1 MTAHTLL
8 APRGFDINEDKGPY
22 LARICS
28 VMIVISAIAVVLR
41 FLSRRVV
48 KAPLLWDDWVI
59 LLAMVCDST
68 AIEVSSDASFSQ
80 RLGRF
85 VRSCFIVCNASFWGI
100 SVLFFVNLDLLRR
113 QAFSLRPALAMA
125 PSARRAFCRP

>member
-1 MTAHTLL
+1 MAHMSL
-8 APRGFDINEDKGPY
+8 APRGFDINEDKGPH

-59 LLAMVCDST
+59 LLAMVRHST
-68 AIEVSSDASFSQ
+68 VIEVPSDALFSR
-80 RLGRF
+80 RLGVF
-85 VRSCFIVCNASFWGI
+85 VQSCFTVCKASFI
-100 SVLFFVNLDLLRR
+100 FF
-113 QAFSLRPALAMA
+113 
-125 PSARRAFCRP
+125 